1 MAILGALAGVA
12 KAVTDAAKKQQSSG
26 TTASAPKSTNYP
38 SNVGAPKTTNTPT
51 STSGGTYN
59 IGSETGQLV
68 ANGLQVGGTYKASD
82 GSVWTKNKD
91 GSISVTEKSGKVT
104 SNAYQSSVPQ
114 VQQPLTPTTYY
125 AEDTSK
131 YIQEQLEQK
140 YAAAQKQALA
150 QSAYA
155 VDKGTSDIQ
164 YQLQQQL
171 PSYQAMREQSAANTQ
186 TDLDNLALRSALQ
199 GNKGGIGER
208 QYGVLQASG
217 QDRLLQI
224 NLEQKNLENTAAK
237 QIADLEAQG
246 RFQDAQTVASLAQS
260 KINDLI
266 TEAQNLRNINIQQEQ
281 FNKNF
286 GLQQANLTG
295 YYGGNRTLS
304 GQQFDFSKDTTLA
317 DLTGTY
323 NGQQTLAG
331 KQLDFQMDQA
341 QRDWAATLLG
351 YGYTD
356 AQLAQ
361 AMGIP
366 LSAAQQIRNNL
377 VAAKVPTGG
386 SSGGSSGSRSSGSGG
401 SRGSS
406 SGSIDLSTQAGVN
419 ALYQKIADSGMTA
432 SLWLRNNG
440 SKYGLKTTEGSIA
453 DFAAGYEEWL
463 DSKSSSSTVPKAPDT
478 SNSDIVNHNSA
489 GNWVNIGGVRYSTSE
504 VEKMI
509 DNGKVGL
516 RQLAS
521 GKYEYYFK

>member
-26 TTASAPKSTNYP
+26 TTTNTPKGTSYT
-38 SNVGAPKTTNTPT
+38 SNAGVPKTTNMAP
-51 STSGGTYN
+51 SSAGGTYN

-82 GSVWTKNKD
+82 GSTWVKNKD

-114 VQQPLTPTTYY
+114 VQQQLTP
-125 AEDTSK
+125 AIHTSDD
-131 YIQEQLEQK
+131 INALLEQK
-140 YAAAQKQALA
+140 YAAAQRQALA

-155 VDKGTSDIQ
+155 VDKGTSDIRS
-164 YQLQQQL
+164 QLQQQL

-286 GLQQANLTG
+286 GLQEANLTG
-295 YYGGNRTLS
+295 YYSGNRTLS

-377 VAAKVPTGG
+377 VAAKASTGG

-401 SRGSS
+401 SGGSS
-406 SGSIDLSTQAGVN
+406 SGSIDLSSKAGLD
-419 ALYQKIADSGMTA
+419 AMYATIKASGMSA
-432 SLWLRNNG
+432 ADWLRGNG
-440 SKYGLKTTEGSIA
+440 AKYGIKTEKAIDSYTS
-453 DFAAGYEEWL
+453 GYEDW
-463 DSKSSSSTVPKAPDT
+463 A
-478 SNSDIVNHNSA
+478 SNQPSNLPPHGAENRPANNVNIANM
-489 GNWVNIGGVRYSTSE
+489 NWPGYILIGGVKYKTSE
-504 VEKMI
+504 VENLITSGRVGYKTLN
-509 DNGKVGL
+509 NGKV
-516 RQLAS
+516 
-521 GKYEYYFK
+521 EYYFKK